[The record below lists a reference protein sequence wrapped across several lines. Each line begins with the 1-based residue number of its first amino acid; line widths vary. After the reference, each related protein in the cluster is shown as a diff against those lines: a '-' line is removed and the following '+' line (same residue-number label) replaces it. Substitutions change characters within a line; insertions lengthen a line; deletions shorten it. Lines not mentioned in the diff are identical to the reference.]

1 VGIVYMIKH
10 LNKTASKP
18 SRVVVLGGKGFIGAT
33 ITKQLEADGI
43 NTLSI
48 GRAEIDL
55 LKATNEKKLTCLLEH
70 GDTLI
75 IAAALAPVKEFSL
88 LLDNINML
96 RPIIFAAH
104 QVSLSHVIYVSSDAV
119 YSDSPTP
126 LTEISETNPGS
137 LHGIMHKTRELV
149 IQSEISKQFDI
160 PLCIIRPT
168 LIYGTKDPHN
178 GYGPNKFLRLAF
190 DEENI
195 PVFGMGEER
204 RDHVSV
210 NDVANLAVQIV
221 LQKSSGILNIASGRT
236 TSFRTIAEQ
245 IILLTKKP
253 LQIIEVPRI
262 GNMPHNGFRPFDPEA
277 TKLAFPDFNYTEIID
292 GLSKIVESQRTRL

>member
-1 VGIVYMIKH
+1 VGIVNMIKH
-10 LNKTASKP
+10 LNKKISKP
-18 SRVVVLGGKGFIGAT
+18 ARVVVLGGKGFVGAT
-33 ITKQLEADGI
+33 ITKQLEANGI

-48 GRAEIDL
+48 GRAEVDL

-96 RPIIFAAH
+96 RPVIFSAN

-119 YSDSPTP
+119 YSDSPMP
-126 LTEISETNPGS
+126 LTETSETNPES
-137 LHGIMHKTRELV
+137 LHGIMHKTRELI
-149 IQSEISKQFDI
+149 IQSEISKQFNI
-160 PLCIIRPT
+160 PLCVIRPT

-190 DEENI
+190 DGKNI
-195 PVFGMGEER
+195 PIFGMGEER

-210 NDVANLAVQIV
+210 NDVANLTVQII
-221 LQKSSGILNIASGRT
+221 LKKSSGVLNIASGTT
-236 TSFRTIAEQ
+236 TSFRTIAEK

-253 LQIIEVPRI
+253 LKIIEVPRI
-262 GNMPHNGFRPFDPEA
+262 GAMPHNGYRPFDSEA
-277 TKLAFPDFNYTEIID
+277 TKLAFPDFNYTEITD
-292 GLSKIVESQRTRL
+292 GMFKIIKSQRTYL

>member
-1 VGIVYMIKH
+1 MGIVYMITH
-10 LNKTASKP
+10 LNKKTSKP
-18 SRVVVLGGKGFIGAT
+18 ARVVVLGGKGFIGAT
-33 ITKQLEADGI
+33 IIKQLEANGI

-48 GRAEIDL
+48 GRAEVDL
-55 LKATNEKKLTCLLEH
+55 LKAVNEKKLASLLEH
-70 GDTLI
+70 GDTLL

-96 RPIIFAAH
+96 RPIIFAAN

-119 YSDSPTP
+119 YSDSSSP
-126 LTEISETNPGS
+126 LTEISETNPES
-137 LHGIMHKTRELV
+137 LHGIMHKTRELI
-149 IQSEISKQFDI
+149 IQSEISKQFNI

-190 DEENI
+190 NGENI
-195 PVFGMGEER
+195 SIFGMGEEQ

-210 NDVANLAVQIV
+210 NDVANLTVQII
-221 LQKSSGILNIASGRT
+221 LQKSSGVLNIASGTT
-236 TSFRTIAEQ
+236 TSFRIIAEQ

-253 LQIIEVPRI
+253 LKIIEVPRI
-262 GNMPHNGFRPFDPEA
+262 GNMPHNGYRPFDSEA
-277 TKLAFPDFNYTEIID
+277 TKLAFPDFNYTGIFE
-292 GLSKIVESQRTRL
+292 GLSRIVESQRTPL